1 MNLKGKVNKIIIA
14 FTLVVLVGVV
24 AIGGSFLLKPEI
36 PNSQKETSSNIE
48 PGTEQLIEV
57 SEELDEGEIE
67 EEPDREEDEIYIEE
81 PEDTEDTE
89 DETDGDEDQSEK
101 TRKNKKPY
109 YIKINKALNTVTIYG
124 LDDKGNYSSPVKAM
138 VCSTG
143 SVTPLGKYNT
153 TAKYTWKLLNGGV
166 WGQYST
172 RITGSI
178 LFHSVPMKTKSK
190 DAVYYSYYNRLGT
203 RASAGC
209 VRLTTIDAKW
219 IFDNCP
225 VGTTVEIYNDSSSPG
240 PLGKP
245 SALKLPTNIATGWD
259 PTDPDPKNP
268 WSSKLPSIVGASAKN
283 IERGSEFN
291 SKSGIKALDGIGND
305 ITNQMVIEGS
315 VNTKKIGDYK
325 VTYTIKDSQ
334 GRTAKE
340 TVTYK
345 VVDTRAPKITVAKD
359 SSLIPRAKNIDE
371 FLLGRISITDN
382 GEQMDSGKTQISKT
396 ETNWGYNV
404 TYKYTDQSGNLGS
417 LDDQVLFDKSLK
429 ITVVNKLIDLE
440 DSKNISSLDLKNVV
454 TATLINN
461 NTNKSDPIEAS
472 NSGYSTKIIGDNGKV
487 ITVEFNFKYAT
498 PLGEKTVK
506 DLVDIGYTLYVEET
520 EEPGADT
527 GVDNPAGD

>member
-143 SVTPLGKYNT
+143 RATPLGKYNT
-153 TAKYTWKLLNGGV
+153 TVKYTWKLLNGGV

-203 RASAGC
+203 TASAGC

-225 VGTTVEIYNDSSSPG
+225 IGTTVEIYNDSSSPG

-245 SALKLPTNIATGWD
+245 SAVKLPTNIATGWD

-268 WSSKLPSIVGASAKN
+268 WKNKQASIVGASAKN

-291 SKSGIKALDGIGND
+291 IKSGVKALDGIGND
-305 ITNQMVIEGS
+305 ITDKMLIEGK
-315 VNTKKIGDYK
+315 VDTNKLGDYK
-325 VTYTIKDSQ
+325 VTYSIKDSL
-334 GRTAKE
+334 GRTAQE

-345 VVDTRAPKITVAKD
+345 VVDTSAPKITAAND
-359 SSLIPRAKNIDE
+359 SRLIPVSKNVDQ
-371 FLLGRISITDN
+371 FLLERISVIDN
-382 GEQMDSGKTQISKT
+382 GEEMDRSKT
-396 ETNWGYNV
+396 EISKREADWGYNV
-404 TYKYTDQSGNLGS
+404 TYKYTDQSGNVGS
-417 LDDQVLFDKSLK
+417 LEDQVLFDKSLN
-429 ITVVNKLIDLE
+429 ISVVNKLIDVKDPSNL
-440 DSKNISSLDLKNVV
+440 SSRDLKNLV
-454 TATLINN
+454 TARLINN
-461 NTNKSDPIEAS
+461 NTNKSESIDPN
-472 NSGYSTKIIGDNGKV
+472 NSAYSAIITGDNGKT
-487 ITVEFNFKYAT
+487 ITVEYTYRYAS
-498 PLGEKTVK
+498 PLGERAAKAV
-506 DLVDIGYTLYVEET
+506 VSIEYTLLAEET
-520 EEPGADT
+520 DPPAEDTDT
-527 GVDNPAGD
+527 GGDQ